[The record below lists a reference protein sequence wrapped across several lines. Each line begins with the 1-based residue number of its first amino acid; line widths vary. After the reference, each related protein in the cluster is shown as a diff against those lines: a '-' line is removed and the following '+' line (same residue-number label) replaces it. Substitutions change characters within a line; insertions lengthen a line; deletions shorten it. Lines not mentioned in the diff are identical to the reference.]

1 MQLMRA
7 PASIAGTDSRPI
19 SIPNSTTVYHLDNQ
33 GRALVAEADIPY
45 LQAHGF
51 SPVKDIH
58 ADLFA
63 NSGVIASGTGSIG
76 LGILPANYF
85 IEHLILQELA
95 GNAITGGINIGS
107 SAGGND
113 IVSALAITAN
123 LLTAVAGAS
132 ILKRVFSTTAPT
144 GLFVSAVTSWNGA
157 SLNCKAVLRP
167 F

>member
-7 PASIAGTDSRPI
+7 PTSITGTDARPV
-19 SIPNSTTVYHLDNQ
+19 SIPNSTTVYHLDSQ

-45 LQAHGF
+45 LRAHGF
-51 SPVKDIH
+51 SPVRDTQ
-58 ADLFA
+58 ADLFVT
-63 NSGVIASGTGSIG
+63 SGVIASGTSSVG

-95 GNAITGGINIGS
+95 GSAITGGVNIGS
-107 SAGGND
+107 TAGGND

-132 ILKRVFSTTAPT
+132 ILKRAFSTSAPT
-144 GLFVSAVTSWNGA
+144 SLFVSAVTSWNSA
-157 SLNCKAVLRP
+157 NLNCKAVLRP